1 MLVLQVLQGPDKGRR
16 FELPDHEPQQIG
28 RSSEALPL
36 TDATISRRH
45 AELTPDEGRWV
56 LRDLESSNGTFVNG
70 VRLSAPRTL
79 RPGDQVRCGATL
91 ILFGEHARPRPGKR
105 AIRVAQ
111 RGEMDISVEHT
122 VAANDESLIMAS
134 PAEPGDAATFQLD
147 VIYDLISLI
156 GSVTDQNELLEKVM
170 DVIFDHFKADRGFIL
185 LQERD
190 DEGAEPQ
197 VVRHRDNVPAP
208 KVTPDAITVSRTIV
222 TYVVRRGV
230 GILSA
235 NAMSDSRFSA
245 GDSVQAYGIRSAMCV
260 PIRHK
265 GKTYGVIY
273 LDSQVANYTYTEDQ
287 LTLLTAIGVQTGLAL
302 ANNRLLAERLKS
314 ERLAA
319 VGQTVASLSH
329 SIKNIL
335 QGMRGGADVVELGM
349 RKNNMKVLRNGWEIV
364 QRNQERIYQ
373 LAMNMLAF
381 SKQRKPELQM
391 TALAGLLSEIAELM
405 QKPFDDK
412 QAMLLTDFA
421 SDLPPVPIDASGVHQ
436 AVLNL
441 VTNALDAVEPEAGVV
456 SLRCEY
462 DAEKCVAR
470 LRVADNG
477 VGMSV
482 EQTRRLFVPFHST
495 KGLKGTGLGLVVT
508 KKIVDEHGGLLD
520 VQSTP
525 GGGTTFLIELPTE
538 AAAVPHS
545 ADTHGPMGSDDS
557 DLPLLTDAA
566 AESF

>member
-1 MLVLQVLQGPDKGRR
+1 MLVLQILQGPDKGRR
-16 FELPDHEPQQIG
+16 FDLPDHEPQQIG

-45 AELTPDEGRWV
+45 AELTPDEGAWV

-70 VRLSAPRTL
+70 VRLSSPRTL
-79 RPGDQVRCGATL
+79 EAGDQVRVGGTL
-91 ILFGEHARPRPGKR
+91 ILFGDHAKPRPGQR

-147 VIYDLISLI
+147 VVYELISLI
-156 GSVTDQNELLEKVM
+156 GSVTEQGELLEKVM

-190 DEGAEPQ
+190 DGTEPQ
-197 VVRHRDNVPAP
+197 VVRHREDVPAP
-208 KVTPDAITVSRTIV
+208 NLTRDTITVSRTIV
-222 TYVVRRGV
+222 NYVVRRGV

-235 NAMSDSRFSA
+235 NAMSDARFAA
-245 GDSVQAYGIRSAMCV
+245 GDSVQSYGIRSAMCV
-260 PIRHK
+260 PIRYK

-287 LTLLTAIGVQTGLAL
+287 LALLTAIGVQTGLAL
-302 ANNRLLAERLKS
+302 ANNRLLAERLES

-335 QGMRGGADVVELGM
+335 QGMRGGADVVELGL
-349 RKNNMKVLRNGWEIV
+349 RKNNLKVLQNGWEIV

-381 SKQRKPELQM
+381 SKQRKPEIQM
-391 TALAGLLSEIAELM
+391 TNLGELLDEIAELM
-405 QKPFDDK
+405 QKPFDDRH
-412 QAMLLTDFA
+412 AMLLLDVA
-421 SDLPPVPIDASGVHQ
+421 ADLPPVPIDPNGIHQ

-441 VTNALDAVEPEAGVV
+441 VTNGLEAVQPESGVV
-456 SLRCEY
+456 SMRCEF
-462 DAEKCVAR
+462 DPAACVVR

-477 VGMSV
+477 MGMSS
-482 EQTRRLFVPFHST
+482 EQTGRLFVPFRSS

-508 KKIVDEHGGLLD
+508 KKIVDEHGGTIG
-520 VQSTP
+520 VQSKP
-525 GGGTTFLIELPTE
+525 DEGTTFLIELPTDRAE
-538 AAAVPHS
+538 VPHS
-545 ADTHGPMGSDDS
+545 ADTHGPGLGDS
-557 DLPLLTDAA
+557 DEPRLRDLGML
-566 AESF
+566 

>member
-1 MLVLQVLQGPDKGRR
+1 MLVLQILQGPDKGRR
-16 FELPDHEPQQIG
+16 FDLPDHEPQQIG
-28 RSSEALPL
+28 RSSESLPL
-36 TDATISRRH
+36 TDPTISRRH
-45 AELTPDEGRWV
+45 AELTPDDGHWV

-70 VRLSAPRTL
+70 VRLSSPRTL
-79 RPGDQVRCGATL
+79 QPGDQVRVGGTL
-91 ILFGEHARPRPGKR
+91 ILFGEHARPRPGQR
-105 AIRVAQ
+105 EIRVAQ

-122 VAANDESLIMAS
+122 VASNDESLIMAS

-156 GSVTDQNELLEKVM
+156 GSVTDQAELLDKVM

-190 DEGAEPQ
+190 QDGAEPQ
-197 VVRHRDNVPAP
+197 VVRHRDDVPAP
-208 KVTPDAITVSRTIV
+208 NLKRDAITVSRTIV
-222 TYVVRRGV
+222 NYVVRRGV

-235 NAMSDSRFSA
+235 NAMSDSRFAA
-245 GDSVQAYGIRSAMCV
+245 GDSVHNYGIRSAMCV
-260 PIRHK
+260 PIRYK

-287 LTLLTAIGVQTGLAL
+287 LALLTAIGVQTGLAL
-302 ANNRLLAERLKS
+302 ANNRLLAERLES

-349 RKNNMKVLRNGWEIV
+349 RKNNLKVLQNGWEIV

-381 SKQRKPELQM
+381 SKQRKPEIQM
-391 TALAGLLSEIAELM
+391 TNLGELLGEIAELM
-405 QKPFDDK
+405 QKPFDDR
-412 QAMLLTDFA
+412 QAMLLADVA
-421 SDLPPVPIDASGVHQ
+421 SDVPPVPVDPNGVHQ

-441 VTNALDAVEPEAGVV
+441 VANALDAVQPETGVV
-456 SLRCEY
+456 SMRCEY
-462 DAEKCVAR
+462 DPQACVVR
-470 LRVADNG
+470 IRVADNG
-477 VGMSV
+477 VGMSG
-482 EQTRRLFVPFHST
+482 EQTRRLFVPFQSS

-508 KKIVDEHGGLLD
+508 KKIVDEHGGTIG

-525 GGGTTFLIELPTE
+525 SEGTTFLIELPTDRAE
-538 AAAVPHS
+538 VPQS
-545 ADTHGPMGSDDS
+545 ADTHGPTADDS
-557 DLPLLTDAA
+557 DLPRLRDVPSLA
-566 AESF
+566 

>member
-1 MLVLQVLQGPDKGRR
+1 MLVLQILQGPDKGRR
-16 FELPDHEPQQIG
+16 FDLPDTEPQQIG

-36 TDATISRRH
+36 TDPTISRRH
-45 AELTPDEGRWV
+45 AELTPDEGKWV

-79 RPGDQVRCGATL
+79 QPGDQVRTGGTL
-91 ILFGEHARPRPGKR
+91 ILFGEHLRPRPGQR

-122 VAANDESLIMAS
+122 VASNDESLIMAS
-134 PAEPGDAATFQLD
+134 PAEPGDAASFQLD
-147 VIYDLISLI
+147 VIYELISLI
-156 GSVTDQNELLEKVM
+156 GTITDQSELLDKAM

-185 LQERD
+185 LQDRD
-190 DEGAEPQ
+190 DSGVEPQ
-197 VVRHRDNVPAP
+197 VVRHRQDVPAP
-208 KVTPDAITVSRTIV
+208 TLRREAITVSRTIV
-222 TYVVRRGV
+222 NYVARRGV

-235 NAMSDSRFSA
+235 NAMNDSRFAA

-260 PIRHK
+260 PIRYK

-302 ANNRLLAERLKS
+302 ANNRLLAERLRD

-335 QGMRGGADVVELGM
+335 QGMRGGADVVELGL
-349 RKNNMKVLRNGWEIV
+349 RKGNMKVLQNGWEIV
-364 QRNQERIYQ
+364 QRNQDRIYQ
-373 LAMNMLAF
+373 LAMNMLTF
-381 SKQRKPELQM
+381 SKQRKPEIQL
-391 TALAGLLSEIAELM
+391 THLGELLNEIAELM
-405 QKPFDDK
+405 QKPYDDK
-412 QAMLLTDFA
+412 QCMLLVDVA
-421 SDLPPVPIDASGVHQ
+421 ADLPPVPLDASGIHQ

-441 VTNALDAVEPEAGVV
+441 VANALDAVEPETGVV
-456 SLRCEY
+456 SMRCEY
-462 DAEKCVAR
+462 DPDACVAR

-477 VGMSV
+477 VGMSS
-482 EQTRRLFVPFHST
+482 EQTRRLFVPFQSS

-508 KKIVDEHGGLLD
+508 KKIVDEHGGTLD

-525 GGGTTFLIELPTE
+525 GEGTSFIIELPTD
-538 AAAVPHS
+538 AAGLPHS
-545 ADTHGPMGSDDS
+545 ADTHGPSVDDT
-557 DLPLLTDAA
+557 DFPRLTDSA
-566 AESF
+566 SF

>member
-1 MLVLQVLQGPDKGRR
+1 MLVLQILQGPDKGRR
-16 FELPDHEPQQIG
+16 FDLPDHEPQQIG
-28 RSSEALPL
+28 RSSESLPL
-36 TDATISRRH
+36 TDPTISRRH
-45 AELTPDEGRWV
+45 AELTPDDGHWV

-70 VRLSAPRTL
+70 VRLSSPRTL
-79 RPGDQVRCGATL
+79 QPGDQVRVGATL
-91 ILFGEHARPRPGKR
+91 ILFGEHAKPRPGQR
-105 AIRVAQ
+105 EIRVAQ

-122 VAANDESLIMAS
+122 VASNDESLIMAS

-156 GSVTDQNELLEKVM
+156 GSVTDQAELLDKVM

-190 DEGAEPQ
+190 EDGAEPQ
-197 VVRHRDNVPAP
+197 VVRHREDVPAP
-208 KVTPDAITVSRTIV
+208 NLKRDAITVSRTIV
-222 TYVVRRGV
+222 NYVVRRGV

-235 NAMSDSRFSA
+235 NAMSDSRFAA
-245 GDSVQAYGIRSAMCV
+245 GDSVHNYGIRSAMCV
-260 PIRHK
+260 PIRYK

-287 LTLLTAIGVQTGLAL
+287 LALLTAIGVQTGLAL
-302 ANNRLLAERLKS
+302 ANNRLLAERLES

-349 RKNNMKVLRNGWEIV
+349 RKNNLKVLQNGWEIV

-381 SKQRKPELQM
+381 SKQRKPEIQM
-391 TALAGLLSEIAELM
+391 TNLGELLGEIAELM
-405 QKPFDDK
+405 QKPFDDR
-412 QAMLLTDFA
+412 QAMLLADVA
-421 SDLPPVPIDASGVHQ
+421 SDVPPVPVDPNGVHQ

-441 VTNALDAVEPEAGVV
+441 VANALDAVQPETGVV
-456 SLRCEY
+456 SMRCEY
-462 DAEKCVAR
+462 DPQACVVR
-470 LRVADNG
+470 IRVADNG
-477 VGMSV
+477 VGMSG
-482 EQTRRLFVPFHST
+482 EQTRRLFVPFQSS

-508 KKIVDEHGGLLD
+508 KKIVDEHGGTIG

-525 GGGTTFLIELPTE
+525 SEGTTFLIELPTDRAE
-538 AAAVPHS
+538 VPQS
-545 ADTHGPMGSDDS
+545 ADTHGPTADDS
-557 DLPLLTDAA
+557 DLPRLRDVPSLA
-566 AESF
+566 

>member
-1 MLVLQVLQGPDKGRR
+1 MLVLQILQGPDKGRR
-16 FELPDHEPQQIG
+16 FDLPDTEPQQIG

-36 TDATISRRH
+36 TDPTISRRH
-45 AELTPDEGRWV
+45 AELTPDEGKWV

-79 RPGDQVRCGATL
+79 QPGDQIRTGGTL
-91 ILFGEHARPRPGKR
+91 ILFGEHLRPRPGQR
-105 AIRVAQ
+105 SIRVAQ

-122 VAANDESLIMAS
+122 VASNDESLIMAS

-156 GSVTDQNELLEKVM
+156 GTITDQAELLEKVM

-185 LQERD
+185 LEERD
-190 DEGAEPQ
+190 EHGAEPQ
-197 VVRHRDNVPAP
+197 VVRHRQNVPAP
-208 KVTPDAITVSRTIV
+208 NMQRDAITVSRTIV
-222 TYVVRRGV
+222 NYVVRRGV

-235 NAMSDSRFSA
+235 NAMNDSRFAA

-260 PIRHK
+260 PIRYK

-302 ANNRLLAERLKS
+302 ANNRLLAERLRD

-349 RKNNMKVLRNGWEIV
+349 RKGNMKVLQNGWEIV

-373 LAMNMLAF
+373 LAMNMLTF
-381 SKQRKPELQM
+381 SKQRKPEIQM
-391 TALAGLLSEIAELM
+391 TALGELLNEIAELM

-412 QAMLLTDFA
+412 QCMLLVDVA
-421 SDLPPVPIDASGVHQ
+421 ADLPPVPLDPNGVHQ

-441 VTNALDAVEPEAGVV
+441 VGNALDAVEPETGVV
-456 SLRCEY
+456 SMRCEY
-462 DAEKCVAR
+462 DADACVAR
-470 LRVADNG
+470 IRVADNG
-477 VGMSV
+477 VGMSS
-482 EQTRRLFVPFHST
+482 EQTRRLFVPFQSS

-508 KKIVDEHGGLLD
+508 KKIVDEHGGHLD

-525 GGGTTFLIELPTE
+525 GEGTTFIIEIPTD
-538 AAAVPHS
+538 AAGLPHS
-545 ADTHGPMGSDDS
+545 ADTHGPSADDT
-557 DLPLLTDAA
+557 DLPRLQDSAA
-566 AESF
+566 SF